1 MSIDRFNLRKS
12 STPFNEVRDNRRSTM
27 LQLPL
32 ALDTA
37 IDAVFSIA
45 GNSLYIDDADDAGTA
60 TIYFQDTDAGAS
72 TPISV
77 KGGFIATIPF
87 TQIRVVAAAQA
98 GKRLPIVYGVDID
111 FKPGSLGTVNVN
123 NLDPNQG
130 AFTQTNGA
138 AGADA
143 QLFAANAVRRYLY
156 IENTHATASLY
167 FTVDGSAA
175 DATGIPIAPGESFEL
190 SVYAPNDEVRI
201 FSAGAATYVAM
212 EG

>member
-1 MSIDRFNLRKS
+1 MDRFPLRKS
-12 STPFNEVRDNRRSTM
+12 SVPFNEVRDNRRSTM
-27 LQLPL
+27 LFLP
-32 ALDTA
+32 
-37 IDAVFSIA
+37 IDLSAAVDLTINLA
-45 GNSLYIDDADDAGTA
+45 GNSFYIDDADDVGVA
-60 TIYFQDTDAGAS
+60 TVYFQDTDADNA

-87 TQIRVVAAAQA
+87 TQIRVIAAAQA

-130 AFTQTNGA
+130 EFTQTNGT

-143 QLFAANAVRRYLY
+143 QLFAANTARRYLY
-156 IENTHATASLY
+156 IENTDAADTLY

-175 DATGIPIAPGESFEL
+175 DANGIPLAPGESFEL
-190 SVYAPNDEVRI
+190 TVYAPTDEIRI
-201 FSAGAATYVAM
+201 YSAGTPTYVAL